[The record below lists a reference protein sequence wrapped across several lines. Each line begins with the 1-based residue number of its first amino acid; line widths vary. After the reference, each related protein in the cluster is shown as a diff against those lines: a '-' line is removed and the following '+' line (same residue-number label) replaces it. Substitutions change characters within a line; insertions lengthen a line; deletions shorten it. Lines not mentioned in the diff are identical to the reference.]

1 MKTRNTRKT
10 ERLNCARVGAIA
22 SAGAR
27 RIETMPTR
35 RDVKSSCREGGKQQ
49 QGCFALYII
58 NNREEN
64 LLQYT
69 LPIYNTQNGQTRARE
84 RVDELAVEGD
94 ESNPLRH
101 ENFLLIF
108 NDIHWRSPR
117 SIERRESISFVRLH
131 RPSIVLVHV

>member
-35 RDVKSSCREGGKQQ
+35 RDVKSSCHEGGKQQ

-69 LPIYNTQNGQTRARE
+69 LPIYNTQNGQTRGERE
-84 RVDELAVEGD
+84 WTSWLSRETNQILFAM
-94 ESNPLRH
+94 R
-101 ENFLLIF
+101 IF
-108 NDIHWRSPR
+108 C
-117 SIERRESISFVRLH
+117 
-131 RPSIVLVHV
+131 